1 MLTGGTG
8 SRKVRRSVRRTTV
21 ARAARSGIGVL
32 AASALVMIGAGLG
45 AVAALATSPAGASTA
60 HSSLPPV
67 NVAVTN
73 NPTVSVGNLPTNG
86 QGRLRVSLPAG
97 APHMWGPG
105 PWGQQVFNNTQA
117 YTLVNVSGPGVFKG
131 VTWDDLANAC
141 GPGQCGDVGW
151 FNGGNCSAYD
161 GEIWVYIDG
170 HTAMFNVFSWV
181 GWPSVGWN
189 GNTTGISTSPFFQND
204 PVMGGSVTPW
214 CNGQGSTGYFWPP
227 GGIAFNSSLQVVMQP
242 APWWPNGV
250 PVWIGARAF
259 FTTGYTSGT

>member
-1 MLTGGTG
+1 MEEQMGMLVGGTA
-8 SRKVRRSVRRTTV
+8 SRRVRRTPV
-21 ARAARSGIGVL
+21 ARAARLGIGVL
-32 AASALVMIGAGLG
+32 AASAMVMIGAGLG
-45 AVAALATSPAGASTA
+45 AAAALATSPVGASTA

-73 NPTVSVGNLPTNG
+73 NPTVNVGNLPTNG

-97 APHMWGPG
+97 APHNWGWG
-105 PWGQQVFNNTQA
+105 PWGEEVTNNTQT
-117 YTLVNVSGPGVFKG
+117 YTMVNVSGPGVFKG
-131 VTWDDLANAC
+131 VTWDSIANI
-141 GPGQCGDVGW
+141 GPSVGW
-151 FNGGNCSAYD
+151 FDGGNCGAYD
-161 GEIWVYIDG
+161 GQIWVYIDG
-170 HTAMFNVFSWV
+170 HTALWTVFSWM

-189 GNTTGISTSPFFQND
+189 GNTTGESTNSPFYQND
-204 PVMGGSVTPW
+204 PVLGGSVTPW
-214 CNGQGSTGYFWPP
+214 CNGQGTTGYFWPP